1 MTTGGY
7 KKPLPTASPETKR
20 YWDACKNH
28 ELVLPYCRA
37 CEKHYFYPRDFCPA
51 CFSWDIEWRRCSG
64 RGRIYTFGVQYRAW
78 HPGWAEEV
86 PYVTALVELEEGPRI
101 YSNIVDVEGDP
112 RNLRCDMLV
121 EAVFED
127 VSDTISL
134 PKFRLAK

>member
-86 PYVTALVELEEGPRI
+86 PYVTALVELEEGPRL
-101 YSNIVDVEGDP
+101 YSNIVDVDGDP
-112 RNLRCDMLV
+112 RNLRCGMLV
-121 EAVFED
+121 EVVFED

-134 PKFRLAK
+134 PKFRPAE